1 MDVMHLL
8 ERQHQLEV
16 RLALGELTGH
26 ATTTSGVTV

>member
-8 ERQHQLEV
+8 ERQHHSKSSF
-16 RLALGELTGH
+16 ALGELTGH